1 VAALQLRHHPF
12 EAGARR
18 RIERVILFKLLALP
32 VTAPAA
38 GIRYCLEKV
47 LEVAEQQMW
56 DEDPVREQLML
67 VNEAYEEGRMPEAEF
82 REREA
87 ELLARL
93 REIREHRKA
102 VARAHLSAQPDEGAR
117 EVVIEMPDELR

>member
-1 VAALQLRHHPF
+1 M
-12 EAGARR
+12 
-18 RIERVILFKLLALP
+18 ILFKLLALP

-47 LEVAEQQMW
+47 LEVADQQMW
-56 DEDPVREQLML
+56 DDGPVREQLIL

-93 REIREHRKA
+93 REIREHKQAA
-102 VARAHLSAQPDEGAR
+102 VQAQRSALPDEGKR
-117 EVVIEMPDELR
+117 EVVIELPDEIR

>member
-1 VAALQLRHHPF
+1 M
-12 EAGARR
+12 
-18 RIERVILFKLLALP
+18 ILFKLLALP

-47 LEVAEQQMW
+47 LEVAEHQMW
-56 DEDPVREQLML
+56 DEDPVREQLIL

-82 REREA
+82 REREG

-93 REIREHRKA
+93 REIREHKKA
-102 VARAHLSAQPDEGAR
+102 VAQAQLSSLPDDGAR
-117 EVVIEMPDELR
+117 QVVIELPDEIR